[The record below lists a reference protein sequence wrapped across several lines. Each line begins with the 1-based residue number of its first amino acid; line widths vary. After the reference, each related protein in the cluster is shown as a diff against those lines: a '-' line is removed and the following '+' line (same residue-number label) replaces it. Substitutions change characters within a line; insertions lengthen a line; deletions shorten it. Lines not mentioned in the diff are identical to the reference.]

1 MGHHRHSQGST
12 AKHPKEAESLAR
24 RHHNFTFE
32 MFLDEMG
39 EASEIFVVHGQSG
52 QKESLTGWEPEKL
65 IDFIEGHT
73 GLQAA
78 RSAPEVSTRHRR
90 PASTTQTTN
99 SLSEPIPTSKASADL
114 AGTPHLRDL
123 KIVSVESDTPTYVLP
138 NHQPFTVELTLDLT
152 EVVVSK
158 KVPLT
163 YDATIIAR
171 QPGGPN
177 LTAGEARKRVEA
189 SRNSAISV
197 ASSGLPP
204 GLYRFDA
211 IVNVALAGAEHERKA
226 GAVAYLEG
234 SDLIEVY

>member
-12 AKHPKEAESLAR
+12 AKHPKEAKPLAR

-32 MFLDEMG
+32 LFLDEMG
-39 EASEIFVVHGQSG
+39 EASEIFIVHGQSG
-52 QKESLTGWEPEKL
+52 EKENLTGWEPAKL

-78 RSAPEVSTRHRR
+78 KSAPEVSTHHRR
-90 PASTTQTTN
+90 PVSKTQTTD
-99 SLSEPIPTSKASADL
+99 SFSESYPTSKASADL

-123 KIVSVESDTPTYVLP
+123 KVVSVESDTPTYILR
-138 NHQPFTVELTLDLT
+138 NHQPFTVHLTLDLT
-152 EVVVSK
+152 EMAVSN
-158 KVPLT
+158 KVPLI

-177 LTAGEARKRVEA
+177 LTAAESHKRTET
-189 SRNSAISV
+189 SRNSTISV
-197 ASSGLPP
+197 ASTGLPP

-211 IVNVALAGAEHERKA
+211 MVNVSVAGAEHERKA